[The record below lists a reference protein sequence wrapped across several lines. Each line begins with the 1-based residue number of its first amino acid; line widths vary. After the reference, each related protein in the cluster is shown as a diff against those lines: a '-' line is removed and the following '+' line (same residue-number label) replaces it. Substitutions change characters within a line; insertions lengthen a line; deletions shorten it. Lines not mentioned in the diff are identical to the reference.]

1 MFDLIKQYYHEGYY
15 QKTDLDLFV
24 NVGWITSEQETEILN
39 NNSAQ

>member
-39 NNSAQ
+39 NNPAQ